1 MATEAQV
8 RGYLL
13 EEVIAWLLRRSG
25 YELVTAA
32 LVSGD
37 PALQMTGAGLAV
49 RGRGARHQADVLGE
63 FPFTPPFSLPIRM
76 FVEAKSYQLKE
87 PVGLGI
93 VRNAWATV
101 CDVNEFD
108 VGMTSNRYRYVYT
121 LFSTS
126 GFTDDAVEFAMTHQ
140 VSVVDLTLPMFDA
153 LRTGV
158 ERAASTVHFH
168 VVGAGTVGR
177 FRQLVRHVLGTAV
190 AQLPPGIPGQQTQLD
205 AIRRLRSELEAS
217 FGDEILLAFPPAPF
231 VLALTGDISRFLQH
245 AARRRDHWIEVF
257 PDADDTTAT
266 GWIIRPVDDSSPAD
280 DGDFAYTLRFSL
292 PHYLDEWLMV
302 DRRNIRQHEPSSR
315 ATVVIYRTI
324 DGIPQAYQ
332 LRYGPR
338 PHLQDAR

>member
-1 MATEAQV
+1 MATKAQV
-8 RGYLL
+8 GGYLL

-25 YELVTAA
+25 YELLTERM
-32 LVSGD
+32 SGD
-37 PALQMTGAGLAV
+37 PALEMTGAGLAV

-87 PVGLGI
+87 PVGLGV

-126 GFTDDAVEFAMTHQ
+126 GFTDNAVEFAMTHQ
-140 VSVVDLTLPMFDA
+140 ISVVDLTLPMFDA
-153 LRTGV
+153 LRIGV
-158 ERAASTVHFH
+158 EQAASTVHPH

-177 FRQLVRHVLGTAV
+177 FRQVVRHVLGTAV

-231 VLALTGDISRFLQH
+231 MLALTGDIDGFLRH
-245 AARRRDHWIEVF
+245 AARRRDHRIDIVR
-257 PDADDTTAT
+257 DAEDRTAT
-266 GWIIRPVDDSSPAD
+266 GWIIRPVDDSNSAD
-280 DGDFAYTLRFSL
+280 NGDFAYTLRFSL
-292 PHYLDEWLMV
+292 PHYLDEWLM
-302 DRRNIRQHEPSSR
+302 IGWQSTRQVEPLGR
-315 ATVVIYRTI
+315 ATIVIYRMFE
-324 DGIPQAYQ
+324 GIPRPYE

-338 PHLQDAR
+338 PHVQDV